1 VRNSV
6 KPIPLFLMAVKSKN
20 KSMSRQFATAFSRD
34 FIAQQSDLLV
44 EARVDFYEH
53 RHLMYSF
60 W

>member
-1 VRNSV
+1 
-6 KPIPLFLMAVKSKN
+6 MAVKSKN